1 MQQRWCP
8 GRRCGVLVR
17 RSDSTIRTGALSKD
31 VSMPFRMS
39 VLLLA
44 VVLALSCLPGCSNA
58 LNPLCAS
65 ARPAPLIG
73 SLSPSRMDFAQV
85 MHGAVLTVNGSHF
98 VSSTVVVINGT
109 TLATTVVN
117 SNQLKVTITTGLI
130 PAPGAFNVTVNTP
143 SGNTGDL
150 GCSSG
155 GTSGALVLTIT

>member
-1 MQQRWCP
+1 
-8 GRRCGVLVR
+8 
-17 RSDSTIRTGALSKD
+17 
-31 VSMPFRMS
+31 MPFRKS

-44 VVLALSCLPGCSNA
+44 VALTLSCLPGCSNA
-58 LNPLCAS
+58 LNPLCGS

-73 SLSPSRMDFAQV
+73 SLSPSSMGFAQV
-85 MHGAVLTVNGSHF
+85 MQGAVLTVNGSHF
-98 VSSTVVVINGT
+98 VSSSVVIINGT

-130 PAPGAFNVTVNTP
+130 PKPGTFDVTVNTP

-155 GTSGALVLTIT
+155 GTSAALVLTIT